1 MSLIKAVK
9 WFAIYVLLTLGFT
22 AITALGAFVYVR
34 VSVISHEFDT
44 MFFFF
49 LFLMGAALVVIG
61 VLVILRVHTLTFEA
75 DEWGSCYGIP
85 RRTEDY
91 LSRWRHLRNERK
103 YGILLILV
111 GLTLILVS
119 ITQLWL

>member
-22 AITALGAFVYVR
+22 AITGLGAFIYVR
-34 VSVISHEFDT
+34 VSAISYEFDT